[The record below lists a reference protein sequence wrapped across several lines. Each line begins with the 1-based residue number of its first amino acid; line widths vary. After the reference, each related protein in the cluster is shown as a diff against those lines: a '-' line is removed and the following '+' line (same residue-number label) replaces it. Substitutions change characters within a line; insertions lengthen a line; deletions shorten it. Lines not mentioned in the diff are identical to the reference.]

1 METKISVI
9 GGGSW
14 ATAIAKMLLTNVEEI
29 GWYIR
34 NDEKI
39 EKFKS
44 LGRNPNYL
52 TGVNFDVSR
61 IKFSSKINTV
71 VKNADILFVAI
82 PSPYLKSQLKRLKLR
97 LDSKIIISAV
107 KGIVPDENMILSE
120 YFNMYYG
127 VPIDRIAVISGP
139 CHAEEVA
146 LERTS
151 YLTIGCR
158 DREIAKQ
165 IAAIMTNRYTQT
177 YISEDVN
184 GIELSSVMKN
194 IYAIAVGI
202 CHGLKYGDN
211 FQAVLIS
218 NAIQEMNRFC
228 NAAVPHHRDLQES
241 VYLGDLLVTAYSRFS
256 RNRTF
261 GTMIG
266 KGYSVKTAQMEMEMI
281 AEGYYAAKCIREINE
296 DFQVNIPIA
305 DAVYDILY
313 QHKIPSKTMKDLT
326 LKLS

>member
-1 METKISVI
+1 MRVAIL

-165 IAAIMTNRYTQT
+165 IAAMMTNRYTQT

-281 AEGYYAAKCIREINE
+281 AEGYYDAKCIREINE

>member
-1 METKISVI
+1 MRVAIL

-14 ATAIAKMLLTNVEEI
+14 ATAIAKMLLANVEEI

-266 KGYSVKTAQMEMEMI
+266 KGYSVKTAPMEMEMI

-313 QHKIPSKTMKDLT
+313 QHKLPSKTMKDLT

>member
-1 METKISVI
+1 MRVAIL

-127 VPIDRIAVISGP
+127 VPIDRLAVISGP

-165 IAAIMTNRYTQT
+165 IASMMTNRYTQT

>member
-1 METKISVI
+1 MRVAIL

-165 IAAIMTNRYTQT
+165 IAAMMTNRYTQT

-241 VYLGDLLVTAYSRFS
+241 VYLGDLLLTAYSRFS

>member
-1 METKISVI
+1 MRVAIL

-82 PSPYLKSQLKRLKLR
+82 PSPYLKSQLKRLKLQ

>member
-1 METKISVI
+1 MRVAIL

-14 ATAIAKMLLTNVEEI
+14 ATAIAKMLLANIEEI

-165 IAAIMTNRYTQT
+165 IASMMTNRYTQT

>member
-1 METKISVI
+1 MRVAIL

-14 ATAIAKMLLTNVEEI
+14 ATAIAKMLLANVEEI

-34 NDEKI
+34 NDKKI

-165 IAAIMTNRYTQT
+165 IAAMMTNRYTQT

>member
-1 METKISVI
+1 MRVAIL

-14 ATAIAKMLLTNVEEI
+14 ATAIAKMLLANVEEI

-82 PSPYLKSQLKRLKLR
+82 PSPYLKSKLKRLKLR

>member
-1 METKISVI
+1 MRVAIL

-14 ATAIAKMLLTNVEEI
+14 ATAIAKMLLANVEEI

-165 IAAIMTNRYTQT
+165 IASMMTNRYTQT

>member
-1 METKISVI
+1 MRVAIL

-165 IAAIMTNRYTQT
+165 IASMMTNRYTQT

-228 NAAVPHHRDLQES
+228 NAAVSHHRDLQES

>member
-1 METKISVI
+1 MRVAIL

-165 IAAIMTNRYTQT
+165 IAAMMTNRYTQT

-218 NAIQEMNRFC
+218 NAIQEMNRLC

>member
-1 METKISVI
+1 MRVAIL

-202 CHGLKYGDN
+202 CHGLKHGDN

>member
-1 METKISVI
+1 MRVAIL

-151 YLTIGCR
+151 YLTIGWR

-165 IAAIMTNRYTQT
+165 IAAMMTNRYTQT

>member
-1 METKISVI
+1 MMRVAIL

-165 IAAIMTNRYTQT
+165 IAAMMTNRYTQT

>member
-1 METKISVI
+1 MRVAIL

-14 ATAIAKMLLTNVEEI
+14 ATAIAKMLLANVEEI

-71 VKNADILFVAI
+71 VKNADIIFVAI

-158 DREIAKQ
+158 DRERAKQ
-165 IAAIMTNRYTQT
+165 IAAMMTNRYTQT

>member
-1 METKISVI
+1 MRVAIL

-61 IKFSSKINTV
+61 IKFSSTINTV

>member
-1 METKISVI
+1 MRVAIL

-158 DREIAKQ
+158 NREIAKQ
-165 IAAIMTNRYTQT
+165 IAAMMTNRYTQT

>member
-1 METKISVI
+1 
-9 GGGSW
+9 
-14 ATAIAKMLLTNVEEI
+14 MLLANVEEI

-165 IAAIMTNRYTQT
+165 IAAMMTNRYTQT

-218 NAIQEMNRFC
+218 NAIQEINRFC

>member
-1 METKISVI
+1 MRVAIL
-9 GGGSW
+9 GGGSC
-14 ATAIAKMLLTNVEEI
+14 ATAIAKMLLANVEEI

-165 IAAIMTNRYTQT
+165 IAAMMTNRYTQT

-218 NAIQEMNRFC
+218 NAIQEINRFC

>member
-1 METKISVI
+1 MRVAIL

-14 ATAIAKMLLTNVEEI
+14 ATAIAKMLLANVEEI

-71 VKNADILFVAI
+71 IKNADILFVAI

-165 IAAIMTNRYTQT
+165 IASMMTNRYTQT